1 MKIIHTA
8 DLHLDSK
15 MNAYLPDDK
24 IKERKSEL
32 LTSFVNLCE
41 KAKEERA
48 EAILLSGDVFDTAAV
63 SKTAGNVFV
72 KGITDNPDIKFFYL
86 KGNHDKHD
94 IISRFPEKPD
104 NLYTFDENW
113 KSYSLAR
120 GITVTGIELMGRNS
134 DDVADSLVLDASN
147 YNIVMMHGTVIVG
160 ASKKKGEFINIKDM
174 KNKNIDYLAL
184 GHIHS
189 YKEDRL
195 DIRGS
200 YAYPGCLTGRGFDET
215 GEKGYILLNID
226 ETRKSYGRSFVPY
239 PSRRLYAPEID
250 VSGCV
255 TSGEIID
262 RVRAGLFSQ
271 NYPGEAMIEV
281 ILTGNVDVEC
291 EKDLDFISKN
301 FESSFYYFKVKDMT
315 KFTVDYGKFRL
326 DASLRGEFIRNVMS
340 KADISEEDKAEIIRM
355 GMAALSGEEL

>member
-15 MNAYLPDDK
+15 MNSYLPDDK

-32 LTSFVNLCE
+32 LTSFVRLCE
-41 KAKEERA
+41 TAREEGVS
-48 EAILLSGDVFDTAAV
+48 AILLSGDVFDTAAV

-72 KGITDNPDIKFFYL
+72 KGMKDNPDIKFFYL

-94 IISRFPEKPD
+94 IVSRFPERPE

-113 KSYSLAR
+113 KSYNLAR
-120 GITVTGIELMGRNS
+120 GITVTGIELGGRNS
-134 DDVADSLVLDASN
+134 EDVSDSLVLDASN
-147 YNIVMMHGTVIVG
+147 YNIVMMHGTISVG

-189 YKEDRL
+189 YKDERL

-215 GEKGYILLNID
+215 GEKGFILLNID
-226 ETRKSYGRSFVPY
+226 ENKKSYGRSFVPFEA
-239 PSRRLYAPEID
+239 RRLYAPEID
-250 VSGCV
+250 VSGCI

-262 RVRAGLFSQ
+262 RVRAGLFSKS
-271 NYPGEAMIEV
+271 YPRESMVEV
-281 ILTGNVDVEC
+281 VLKGKVDVEC
-291 EKDLDFISKN
+291 EKDTDFIAKN
-301 FESSFYYFKVKDMT
+301 FETSFYYFKVKDMT
-315 KFTVDYGKFRL
+315 EFSVDYGKFRL

-340 KADISEEDKAEIIRM
+340 KDDISEADKAEIIRM